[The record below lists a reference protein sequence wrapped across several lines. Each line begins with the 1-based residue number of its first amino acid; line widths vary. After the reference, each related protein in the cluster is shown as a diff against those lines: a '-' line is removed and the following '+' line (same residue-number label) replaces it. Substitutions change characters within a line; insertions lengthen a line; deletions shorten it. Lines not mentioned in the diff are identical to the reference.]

1 MSEQVKGRRSYDASG
16 RQEQARLTRLGVVR
30 AAYDLFVEKGYGRTT
45 IGDVARAAGVS
56 PETIYG
62 AFGSKAGLL
71 HRVWD
76 VTIGGD
82 DDDVVYHER
91 PEILAL
97 QKEGDL
103 ARRLE
108 LQARLFTSTAQRVAP
123 FLLAVQGAA
132 SSDEAA
138 AQMLEEMGRQR
149 LHGLSVM
156 AAAAAATGQLAVS
169 EEHCR
174 DIMWAT
180 TDGVLWH
187 RLVQQRG
194 WSDDEFAHWLAGVW
208 IASLVR

>member
-1 MSEQVKGRRSYDASG
+1 M
-16 RQEQARLTRLGVVR
+16 
-30 AAYDLFVEKGYGRTT
+30 
-45 IGDVARAAGVS
+45 
-56 PETIYG
+56 
-62 AFGSKAGLL
+62 
-71 HRVWD
+71 
-76 VTIGGD
+76 
-82 DDDVVYHER
+82 
-91 PEILAL
+91 
-97 QKEGDL
+97 
-103 ARRLE
+103 
-108 LQARLFTSTAQRVAP
+108 QARLFTSTAQRVAP

-174 DIMWAT
+174 DIMWST

-194 WSDDEFAHWLAGVW
+194 WSDDEFAQWLAGVW

>member
-1 MSEQVKGRRSYDASG
+1 MSGQVKGRRSYDASG
-16 RQEQARLTRLGVVR
+16 RQEQARLTRLAVVR

-82 DDDVVYHER
+82 DDEVVYHER
-91 PEILAL
+91 PEIQAL
-97 QKEGDL
+97 QKEADL

-108 LQARLFTSTAQRVAP
+108 MQARLFTSTAQRVAP

-174 DIMWAT
+174 DIMWST

-194 WSDDEFAHWLAGVW
+194 WSDDEFAQWLAGVW

>member
-1 MSEQVKGRRSYDASG
+1 MSGQVKGRRSYDASG
-16 RQEQARLTRLGVVR
+16 RQEQARLTRLAVVR

-45 IGDVARAAGVS
+45 IGDVARAA
-56 PETIYG
+56 

-82 DDDVVYHER
+82 DDEVVYHER
-91 PEILAL
+91 PEIQAL
-97 QKEGDL
+97 QKEADL

-108 LQARLFTSTAQRVAP
+108 MQARLFTSTAQRVAP

-169 EEHCR
+169 QEHCR
-174 DIMWAT
+174 DIMWST

-194 WSDDEFAHWLAGVW
+194 WSDDEFAQWLAGVW